1 MWSMDIEL
9 ELGDPKTSIFYREF
23 GEGPPLLFLHGGWGY
38 EMYPFDHQIRDFHQR
53 FRILIPDRAGY
64 GRSSRTGAF
73 PRGFHKLFAR
83 ETTAFMDALGIESAL
98 LWGHSDGAVTAALMG
113 IDSSDRVDGIIMEA
127 THYDRRKPRSKS
139 FFETA
144 AMNPAK
150 FGEKVAAI
158 LSNEHG
164 EGHWRNLIEN
174 HGSAWLDIHDGWED
188 PEQDMYGGRL
198 SELRVP
204 TILIHGSED
213 PRTEPGELDTIQGL
227 LPDASIHV
235 IAGGGHSP
243 HSESGAWEHSNRVA
257 ADFFRVNPGSASTVS
272 S

>member
-1 MWSMDIEL
+1 MNIEL
-9 ELGDPKTSIFYREF
+9 ELGDRRPTIFYREF

-38 EMYPFDHQIRDFHQR
+38 EMYPFDRQIRDFHQR

-64 GRSSRTGAF
+64 GRSSRTGVF

-113 IDSSDRVDGIIMEA
+113 IDSPDRVAGIIMEA
-127 THYDRRKPRSKS
+127 THYDRRKPRSKR
-139 FFETA
+139 FFESA
-144 AMNPAK
+144 ATNPEK
-150 FGEKVAAI
+150 FGERVVSI
-158 LSNEHG
+158 LANEHG
-164 EGHWRNLIEN
+164 EDYWRKLMEN
-174 HGSAWLDIHDGWED
+174 HGNAWLDIHYGWRD

-213 PRTEPGELDTIQGL
+213 PRTEPGELDMIQEL
-227 LPDASIHV
+227 LPEASIHV

-243 HSESGAWEHSNRVA
+243 HSESDAWTESNRFA
-257 ADFFRVNPGSASTVS
+257 ADFFDRNSLP
-272 S
+272 